1 MFRDSRGVVH
11 TVSSADPLEDLPPE
25 AGDAL
30 ARALLVPCEGDL
42 GGALE
47 RCEAVRQLL
56 DSWQDAFFASLPA
69 DIDLEEEARWA
80 EQAGLSL
87 SEVEGD
93 WEEDGDDWDDDEDDG
108 QTPGQIELVLDDE
121 PLFDLEPPGQDVLGE
136 EIVSELERALL
147 LLPLRTR
154 LEALVAAGV
163 LVDDWADLFADHEKC
178 LGHLVLKHGA
188 SPDVHLHEVLVD
200 EHARL
205 HAGLPGHGA

>member
-25 AGDAL
+25 AGRAL
-30 ARALLVPCEGDL
+30 ARALLVPSEGDL

-69 DIDLEEEARWA
+69 EIDLEEEARWA

-87 SEVEGD
+87 EDVED
-93 WEEDGDDWDDDEDDG
+93 EWEDEDDWEADEG
-108 QTPGQIELVLDDE
+108 ETPGQIELVLDDE
-121 PLFDLEPPGQDVLGE
+121 PLFPLETPGQDVLGE
-136 EIVSELERALL
+136 DLVSELELALL

-154 LEALVAAGV
+154 LEALVAAAL
-163 LVDDWADLFADHEKC
+163 LVDDWSDLLADHEKC
-178 LGHLVLKHGA
+178 LGHLVLRHGVA
-188 SPDVHLHEVLVD
+188 PELHLHEVLVD

-205 HAGLPGHGA
+205 HAGDPRHGA